1 MEGSAWYATSCYLF
15 QVFKGAHAGENGVD
29 ELPPQARYQC
39 FPRLEQQYDNNVPF
53 IHKIPRYA
61 HRETFFSLHPPP
73 SPPNLSSA
81 QSPPHPS
88 APLDSNSP

>member
-1 MEGSAWYATSCYLF
+1 MEGSAWCATSYYLF
-15 QVFKGAHAGENGVD
+15 QVFKGVHQGVNGVD
-29 ELPPQARYQC
+29 ELPPKARYQC

-53 IHKIPRYA
+53 IHNIPRHA
-61 HRETFFSLHPPP
+61 HRETFSFLHRLP

-88 APLDSNSP
+88 APPDSNSP